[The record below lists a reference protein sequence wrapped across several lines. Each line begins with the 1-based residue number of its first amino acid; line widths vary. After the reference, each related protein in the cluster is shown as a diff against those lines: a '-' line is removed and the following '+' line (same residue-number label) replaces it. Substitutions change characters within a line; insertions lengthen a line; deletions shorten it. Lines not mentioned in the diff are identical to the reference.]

1 MGWAELR
8 DEFKGSE
15 PSVTRYVETVVRA
28 AIVRGV
34 AVGGESIRQEHVATR
49 LEVSRTPIREAF
61 QRLERQ
67 GLLRLV
73 PNRGAV
79 VVEMSP
85 DDAEQIFLM
94 RSILEPFALD
104 RAFDLLSHR
113 DLGEAE
119 DFIVES
125 ESATDLQRVA
135 ELNWDF
141 HSTLYKPASQQLVVA
156 TLKTLHLSAGRYEF
170 LGRSVL
176 SRPEQSVAEHR
187 LLLAACRAG
196 DRTHA
201 LDLLTSHINQAAAGL
216 VQLMKETGH

>member
-8 DEFKGSE
+8 DEFQGFE
-15 PSVTRYVETVVRA
+15 PSATQYVETVVRA

-34 AVGGESIRQEHVATR
+34 AVGGESIRQEHVAMR
-49 LEVSRTPIREAF
+49 LDVSRTPIREAF

-79 VVEMSP
+79 VVETSA
-85 DDAEQIFLM
+85 DHAEQIFLM
-94 RSILEPFALD
+94 RSVLEPLALD
-104 RAFDLLSHR
+104 RVFDQLSNR

-125 ESATDLQRVA
+125 ERSTDLQRVA

-156 TLKTLHLSAGRYEF
+156 TLETLHL
-170 LGRSVL
+170 
-176 SRPEQSVAEHR
+176 
-187 LLLAACRAG
+187 
-196 DRTHA
+196 T
-201 LDLLTSHINQAAAGL
+201 
-216 VQLMKETGH
+216 